1 MIDEPG
7 GVPNAPWR
15 RLASRVLFESQWLRV
30 VRDET
35 VRPDGSPG
43 QYDHVEVP
51 GSVTVLAVGEDRRLV
66 ITRQWIYVHG
76 GTQWRLPSGRIDAT
90 DRDPESAARRELQEE
105 TGISADRLIPLGTIN
120 GADSFTNHR
129 EHTFLATGLRPG
141 TARLEAGEA
150 DLEVHWLG
158 VDEVMDLVTSGAMPH
173 AGSAFAVL
181 SAHVRGYLGVA
192 KE

>member
-7 GVPNAPWR
+7 GVVDAPWR
-15 RLASRVLFESQWLRV
+15 RLSSRVLFESPWLRV

-51 GSVTVLAVGEDRRLV
+51 GAVTVLAIGEDRQLA
-66 ITRQWIYVHG
+66 ITRQWIYVHN

-90 DRDPESAARRELQEE
+90 DRDPESAARRELLEE

-129 EHTFLATGLRPG
+129 EHTFLATGLRRGSPQ
-141 TARLEAGEA
+141 LEAGEA
-150 DLEVHWLG
+150 DLQVLWLG
-158 VDEVMDLVTSGAMPH
+158 VDQVLDLVTSGAMPH
-173 AGSAFAVL
+173 AGSSFAVL
-181 SAHVRGYLGVA
+181 SAHVRGLLDA
-192 KE
+192 